1 MTMIFHNP
9 NCGTSRKTLALL
21 RERGIEPTVI
31 EYLKTPP
38 SREELSEL
46 IAALG
51 IPVRALLRRKE
62 SLYAELGVDD
72 PKWSDAELIAFIAE
86 HPILM
91 ERPVVVTPKG
101 ARLCRPAETLLEVLD

>member
-1 MTMIFHNP
+1 MIFHNP